1 MKIDRVENF
10 KDPLNQCTSQNK
22 SWNKTTPHK
31 QQETF
36 EIVQTNTLVENL
48 PEPYLEWVIIVVLL
62 HTGLDSSFNDQILPL
77 IEDLTNSI

>member
-1 MKIDRVENF
+1 VKIDRVENF